1 MAKKRNPITRARSKV
16 QALSPVP
23 HYSSRIVLAVLL
35 IVSISVVG
43 TLGYSMIEGW
53 PPLDAF
59 YMTIITLTTVGFGET
74 HTRSPLVRLFTIAL
88 ILSSMG
94 AAGYAIS
101 TIASFLIEGHLND
114 MIEVRRMNRQISN
127 LKNHIILC
135 GGGRTGRHI
144 VGELYKTHTPFV
156 VIEMSDATLNDLQ
169 DIGDIAYLKA
179 DATDDDTL
187 LEAGIERARGLIAA
201 LGDDKDNVFIV
212 LSARALNPN
221 LHIIAR
227 LNEEENEEKLRKAGA
242 NQIVSPNAIGGMRM
256 ASIMASMMIR
266 PHVVAFLDEMM
277 RVTGQTFR
285 FEEVSLH
292 NAPQLCNM
300 TLAQADIGRKTGLL
314 VVAIKSSGG
323 NLQFNPGGRTVLHRG
338 DTLIV
343 LGTRQQITDLDNVL
357 SGYATD
363 SNLANVFQ
371 KSDREQ

>member
-1 MAKKRNPITRARSKV
+1 MVKRSKTRKKAKN
-16 QALSPVP
+16 QAIAAVP
-23 HYSSRIVLAVLL
+23 HYSSRIVVAVLL
-35 IVSISVVG
+35 IISISVVG
-43 TLGYSMIEGW
+43 TVGYAMIEGW

-74 HTRSPLVRLFTIAL
+74 HTLSRMGRMFTIAL

-114 MIEVRRMNRQISN
+114 MMEIRRMKRQIAN

-135 GGGRTGRHI
+135 GGGRTGKHI
-144 VGELYKTHTPFV
+144 VSELHKTHTPFV
-156 VIEMSDATLNDLQ
+156 VIELSDTILTDLK
-169 DIGDIAYLKA
+169 DIGDIAYLQA

-212 LSARALNPN
+212 LSARALNPD

-227 LNEEENEEKLRKAGA
+227 VNEEENEEKLRKAGA

-256 ASIMASMMIR
+256 ASMMVR

-285 FEEVSLH
+285 FEEVSLQ

-314 VVAIKSSGG
+314 VVAIKSENGK
-323 NLQFNPGGRTVLHRG
+323 LQFNPGGRTVLHRG

-363 SNLANVFQ
+363 SSLSNIFQ
-371 KSDREQ
+371 KSKQER